1 MHRSRLGTMVIDCQ
15 TGDLEAAASFWS
27 RALGLPIVPPPKSE
41 DTKYVNLRTPPNDL
55 HVDVQKVD
63 HASRVHLDIETDDI
77 EAEVARLE
85 NLGAKRVAFIRNW
98 WVMEAPTGQRFCVV
112 AVQRAGFAAEANV
125 WE

>member
-1 MHRSRLGTMVIDCQ
+1 MHKSGFCAFVIDFKD
-15 TGDLEAAASFWS
+15 GDLDAGARFWSGALGRDVEAASPDSPTYRGLAARASEP
-27 RALGLPIVPPPKSE
+27 LML
-41 DTKYVNLRTPPNDL
+41 L
-55 HVDVQKVD
+55 QKVD
-63 HASRVHLDIETDDI
+63 HDPRVHLDIETDDI